1 MINEAFLK
9 TQATRK
15 AALEKQLEGLRRYE
29 RTDES
34 KGLCTLDR
42 IDILT
47 QIRFTE
53 ALIDS
58 INSIL
63 KRHK

>member
-1 MINEAFLK
+1 MITAAFIK
-9 TQATRK
+9 TQAKRK
-15 AALEKQLEGLRRYE
+15 AELEKQLEGLRRFE
-29 RTDES
+29 RTEES
-34 KGLCTLDR
+34 KGMNTLDR

-53 ALIDS
+53 ALLDS

>member
-1 MINEAFLK
+1 MINEAFLM
-9 TQATRK
+9 TQAACR
-15 AALEKQLEGLRRYE
+15 ADLEKQLEGLRRYE

-34 KGLCTLDR
+34 KGMDTLDR
-42 IDILT
+42 INILT

-58 INSIL
+58 INAIL